1 MTERSTLISIE
12 LDGQAFN
19 VGQLWSHVRRG
30 RESATFEYDPDWLAS
45 PQRFA
50 LEPGLMLTP
59 GSFHTREGKSL
70 FGALGDSA
78 PDRWGRMLLRR
89 AERMRAAREGTAP
102 RTLFEIDFLLAVDD
116 EGRAGA
122 LRFSEAKGGPFLAHP
137 GERRIPPLIDLP
149 QLLGAAERV
158 AADTDTEEDLRLLIA
173 PGTSLGGA
181 RPKASVRDDDG
192 QLAIA
197 KFPHKDD
204 TVDTVA
210 WEAVALSLARAA
222 GIDVAECRVIRPA
235 EKAVLLLRRFDRN
248 QGRRV
253 PLLSAMSMLGASD
266 NDPEPHSYLEIA
278 DAIRQHG
285 AEPKADLVEL
295 WRRMVFN
302 VMISNT
308 DDHLRNHAFLYES
321 GKGWRLSPAY
331 DLNPTPTDIRPRLL
345 STVIAD
351 GDPSASLDLALANA
365 EYFGLKAVAARAI
378 AREIAMA
385 TKDWRGVAAKFGLGP
400 GACDRLASAFEHED
414 LAKALR

>member
-1 MTERSTLISIE
+1 MERSTFISIE
-12 LDGQAFN
+12 LDGQTFS

-89 AERMRAAREGTAP
+89 TERLRATREGTAP

-122 LRFSEAKGGPFLAHP
+122 LRFSGAKGGPYLAHP
-137 GERRIPPLIDLP
+137 GERRTPPLINLP
-149 QLLGAAERV
+149 RLLSAAERV

-210 WEAVALSLARAA
+210 WEAMALALARAA

-248 QGRRV
+248 EGHRM

-285 AEPKADLVEL
+285 AAPKTDLVEL

-308 DDHLRNHAFLYES
+308 DDHLRNHAFLYET

-365 EYFGLKAVAARAI
+365 EYFGLKPAAARSI
-378 AREIAMA
+378 ARDIAMA
-385 TKDWRGVAAKFGLGP
+385 TKDWRSVAGEFGLGA